1 MVFTC
6 EDDPSIPIDEDDSRW
21 EVTDDETLLEEEET
35 MRVEEVLRD
44 RLLSCTSLET
54 SSD

>member
-1 MVFTC
+1 M
-6 EDDPSIPIDEDDSRW
+6 RW
-21 EVTDDETLLEEEET
+21 EVTDDDTVLEEDET
-35 MRVEEVLRD
+35 TRVEEVLRD

>member
-1 MVFTC
+1 M
-6 EDDPSIPIDEDDSRW
+6 RW
-21 EVTDDETLLEEEET
+21 EVTDDETVLEEDET
-35 MRVEEVLRD
+35 TRVEEVLTD

>member
-1 MVFTC
+1 M
-6 EDDPSIPIDEDDSRW
+6 RW
-21 EVTDDETLLEEEET
+21 EVTDDDTVLEEDET

>member
-1 MVFTC
+1 M
-6 EDDPSIPIDEDDSRW
+6 RW
-21 EVTDDETLLEEEET
+21 EVTDDDTVLEEEET

-44 RLLSCTSLET
+44 RPVSCTSLET

>member
-1 MVFTC
+1 MRC
-6 EDDPSIPIDEDDSRW
+6 
-21 EVTDDETLLEEEET
+21 EVTDDDTVLDEEET
-35 MRVEEVLRD
+35 TRVEELLAE